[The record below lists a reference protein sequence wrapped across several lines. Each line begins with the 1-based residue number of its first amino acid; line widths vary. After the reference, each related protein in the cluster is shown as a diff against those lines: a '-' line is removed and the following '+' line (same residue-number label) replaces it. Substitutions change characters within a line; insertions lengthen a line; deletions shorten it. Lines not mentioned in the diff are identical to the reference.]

1 MLTHGGK
8 HRTTGEKAISCN
20 LCPKNF
26 ASETSLKIHKK
37 IHSISVISPLR
48 SETSS
53 ENLDEINACDEE
65 NRGFGW
71 KVEMER
77 MKAIKTLP
85 IEEMEVETKKAMA
98 EFELNLD

>member
-8 HRTTGEKAISCN
+8 HRTTGERTISC
-20 LCPKNF
+20 NF
-26 ASETSLKIHKK
+26 ASETSLKRHKK
-37 IHSISVISPLR
+37 IHSISVISPLH
-48 SETSS
+48 SETRS
-53 ENLDEINACDEE
+53 ENLDEINVCDEE

-98 EFELNLD
+98 DRC